1 MMRLQIADFRLQ
13 IHCRLVGSLKFNLKF
28 NLQSAIYNLQ
38 FHPSHEVVQ
47 W

>member
-1 MMRLQIADFRLQ
+1 MRLQIADFRLQ
-13 IHCRLVGSLKFNLKF
+13 IHCRLVGNLKF